1 MNHREDT
8 MSIELEDFRH
18 INLKEVR
25 VQDMLESISKNGRLD
40 YQKMTPEEM
49 KSKGILGRLV
59 GPVADFMNPTRNGR
73 KYTEELWEQTFN
85 SPIMKEK
92 LANGVCYGELGH
104 PEDRTEIDMSK
115 IAVCLREQPKK
126 NSKGQLEAVFDILDT
141 PNGRI
146 LKTLCDYGSKLGVSS
161 RGTGDIVT
169 DDEGNEMVDP
179 NTYECEC
186 WDIVL
191 IPAVESARLEYV
203 KESLDNVKSLKQALN
218 EELEKASQDDKRVME
233 ETLHSLNIGYSSSK
247 KSNNIDESK
256 SNEKTTSTSNEAID
270 NGLNEVMKSLKESL
284 KTNKDLEAQRL
295 KLQNDLA
302 VSNTKVEKLEEE
314 LGRYKSTTIRLS
326 TLANE
331 SKEYKKKLDS
341 LNEELTSTKSQL
353 KLEQSKVKKLTEGRE
368 NLKTMRANASRLNES
383 IENKDNEI
391 KSLTESFKTK
401 EKELNNTISNLN
413 EKLQSIEDESKQKLE
428 ESKTR
433 ISKAKRVVESYKSLL
448 NDTVDRY
455 ITSKATMLG
464 ISSNEIRNRLSE
476 SYTLDEIDSVCESL
490 ANNQVSI
497 SKLPFNLSNKNTK
510 IKVTKSRNESL
521 DINSNP
527 DDDIDESLRY
537 IVKNL

>member
-1 MNHREDT
+1 
-8 MSIELEDFRH
+8 
-18 INLKEVR
+18 
-25 VQDMLESISKNGRLD
+25 MLESINKNGRLD

-49 KSKGILGRLV
+49 KSKGILGRLI

-104 PEDRTEIDMSK
+104 PENRTEIDMEK

-169 DDEGNEMVDP
+169 DEEGNEMVDP

-203 KESLDNVKSLKQALN
+203 KESLDNEKSLKQALN
-218 EELEKASQDDKRVME
+218 EQLEKATQDDKRVME
-233 ETLHSLNIGYSSSK
+233 ETLHTLNIGYSSSK

-256 SNEKTTSTSNEAID
+256 SQEKNLSKADEAID
-270 NGLNEVMKSLKESL
+270 NGLDEIMKSLKESL
-284 KTNKDLEAQRL
+284 KSNKDLEAQRL

-331 SKEYKKKLDS
+331 SKETKKKLTS
-341 LNEELTSTKSQL
+341 LNEELESTKSQL
-353 KLEQSKVKKLTEGRE
+353 QKEQLKVKRLTEGRE
-368 NLKTMRANASRLNES
+368 SLRTMKANASKLNES

-391 KSLTESFKTK
+391 KSLTESFKTR
-401 EKELNNTISNLN
+401 EKELNETISNLN
-413 EKLQSIEDESKQKLE
+413 EQLENVENESKQKLD

-433 ISKAKRVVESYKSLL
+433 ITKAKKIVESYKNLL

-455 ITSKATMLG
+455 IESKATMLG
-464 ISSNEIRNRLSE
+464 VTSNEIKNRLSE

-490 ANNQVSI
+490 ANNQISI
-497 SKLPFNLSNKNTK
+497 SKLPFSLTRNTK
-510 IKVTKSRNESL
+510 VKVTKSRNESL

-527 DDDIDESLRY
+527 DDDIDDSLRY
-537 IVKNL
+537 IIKNY

>member
-1 MNHREDT
+1 
-8 MSIELEDFRH
+8 
-18 INLKEVR
+18 
-25 VQDMLESISKNGRLD
+25 
-40 YQKMTPEEM
+40 
-49 KSKGILGRLV
+49 
-59 GPVADFMNPTRNGR
+59 
-73 KYTEELWEQTFN
+73 
-85 SPIMKEK
+85 MKEK

-233 ETLHSLNIGYSSSK
+233 ETLHTLNIGYSSSK

-256 SNEKTTSTSNEAID
+256 SKEKTTSTSNDAID

-284 KTNKDLEAQRL
+284 KTNKDLETQRL

-314 LGRYKSTTIRLS
+314 LSRYKSTTIRLS

-341 LNEELTSTKSQL
+341 LNEELTSTKGQL
-353 KLEQSKVKKLTEGRE
+353 QKEQDKVKRLSE
-368 NLKTMRANASRLNES
+368 SRKDLRTIRNNTSKLNES
-383 IENKDNEI
+383 IENKDKQI
-391 KSLTESFKTK
+391 KSLINEK
-401 EKELNNTISNLN
+401 KELNNTISNLN
-413 EKLQSIEDESKQKLE
+413 EQLQNVEDETNQKLE
-428 ESKTR
+428 ESKTK
-433 ISKAKRVVESYKSLL
+433 ISKARKVVESYKNLL

-464 ISSNEIRNRLSE
+464 ISSNEIKNRLSE
-476 SYTLDEIDSVCESL
+476 SYTLDEIDSICESL

-497 SKLPFNLSNKNTK
+497 SKLPFNLSTKNTK

-537 IVKNL
+537 IIKNL